1 MLIMFIRRGMG
12 MDIKWLKTFI
22 AVVEEG
28 SFRAAAEKLYISQPS
43 ITVHMKLLEEHL
55 QVQLFHR
62 EHTKVKISAV
72 GEKYYPMAKKLL
84 AQIEASTREIQLES
98 LNPAVPLIISV
109 SPALLYTNLL
119 ERIHNFI
126 ELHQQ
131 YNVEIVMEDQVQLEN
146 AVKAQ
151 RIDVAL
157 GLNKSTIKE
166 FHSERIDRSPL
177 RLVYSSK
184 FILKEKQLDLQ
195 LKALFNEYPLYV
207 GYLNE
212 HTPVV
217 EWLHEEYDIKK
228 FNKINDV
235 IFAIKLIKEGLGIG
249 VLPESLISE
258 EIEAGLF
265 RIVDIGPIGT
275 VYPVDIY
282 MSHVRNATKVIP
294 FTSFIRQS
302 LI

>member
-1 MLIMFIRRGMG
+1 

-28 SFRAAAEKLYISQPS
+28 SFRAAAEKLFISQPS

-55 QVQLFHR
+55 RVQLFHR
-62 EHTKVKISAV
+62 EHTKVKLSAI
-72 GEKYYPMAKKLL
+72 GEKYYPMAKKLV
-84 AQIEASTREIQLES
+84 AQIEASTKEIHLET

-119 ERIHNFI
+119 DRIHDFI

-131 YNVEIVMEDQVQLEN
+131 YIVEIVMEDQVQLES
-146 AVKAQ
+146 AIKGQ
-151 RIDVAL
+151 QIDVAL
-157 GLNKSTIKE
+157 GLHKFISKE

-184 FILKEKQLDLQ
+184 LQLMEKQLDLK
-195 LKALFNEYPLYV
+195 LKALFNEHPLYI

-212 HTPVV
+212 HIPVV
-217 EWLHEEYDIKK
+217 EWLNNEYEIKK
-228 FNKINDV
+228 FNKIKDV

-249 VLPESLISE
+249 LLPESLISE
-258 EIEAGLF
+258 EIEADLL
-265 RIVDIGPIGT
+265 RVVDIGPIGT
-275 VYPVDIY
+275 INPVDIY
-282 MSHVRNATKVIP
+282 MSHLRNSIKIIP
-294 FTSFIRQS
+294 LTSFIRNS
-302 LI
+302 LLEN

>member
-1 MLIMFIRRGMG
+1 

-28 SFRAAAEKLYISQPS
+28 SFRAAAEKLFISQPS

-55 QVQLFHR
+55 RVQLFHR
-62 EHTKVKISAV
+62 EHTKVKVSAI
-72 GEKYYPMAKKLL
+72 GEKYYPMAKKLV
-84 AQIEASTREIQLES
+84 AQIEASTKEIHLES

-119 ERIHNFI
+119 DRIYDFI

-131 YNVEIVMEDQVQLEN
+131 YIVEIVMEDQVQLES
-146 AVKAQ
+146 AIKGQ
-151 RIDVAL
+151 QIDVAL
-157 GLNKSTIKE
+157 GLHKFISKE

-184 FILKEKQLDLQ
+184 LQLMEKQLDLQ
-195 LKALFNEYPLYV
+195 LKALFNEHPLYI

-212 HTPVV
+212 HIPVV
-217 EWLHEEYDIKK
+217 EWLNNEYEIKK
-228 FNKINDV
+228 FNKIKDV

-249 VLPESLISE
+249 LLPESLISE
-258 EIEAGLF
+258 EIEADLL
-265 RIVDIGPIGT
+265 RVVDIGPIGT
-275 VYPVDIY
+275 INPVDIY
-282 MSHVRNATKVIP
+282 MSHLRNSIEIIP
-294 FTSFIRQS
+294 LTSFIRNS
-302 LI
+302 LLEN

>member
-1 MLIMFIRRGMG
+1 

-28 SFRAAAEKLYISQPS
+28 SFRAAAEKLFISQPS

-55 QVQLFHR
+55 RVQLFHR
-62 EHTKVKISAV
+62 EHTKVKVSAI
-72 GEKYYPMAKKLL
+72 GEKYYPMAKKLV
-84 AQIEASTREIQLES
+84 AQIEASTKEIHLET

-119 ERIHNFI
+119 DRIHDFI

-131 YNVEIVMEDQVQLEN
+131 YIVEIVMEDQVQLES
-146 AVKAQ
+146 ALKGQ
-151 RIDVAL
+151 QIDVAL
-157 GLNKSTIKE
+157 GLHKFISKE

-184 FILKEKQLDLQ
+184 LQLMEKQLDLQ
-195 LKALFNEYPLYV
+195 LKALFNEHPLYI

-212 HTPVV
+212 HIPVV
-217 EWLHEEYDIKK
+217 EWLNNEYEIKK
-228 FNKINDV
+228 FNKIKDV

-249 VLPESLISE
+249 LLPESLISE
-258 EIEAGLF
+258 EIEADLL
-265 RIVDIGPIGT
+265 RVVDIGPIGT
-275 VYPVDIY
+275 INPVDIY
-282 MSHVRNATKVIP
+282 MSHLRNSIKIIP
-294 FTSFIRQS
+294 LTSFIRNS
-302 LI
+302 LLEN

>member
-1 MLIMFIRRGMG
+1 
-12 MDIKWLKTFI
+12 MDIKWLKSFI
-22 AVVEEG
+22 AVAEEG

-62 EHTKVKISAV
+62 EHTKVKISV
-72 GEKYYPMAKKLL
+72 IGEKYYPIAKNLV
-84 AQIEASTREIQLES
+84 AQIEASTNEIHLES
-98 LNPAVPLIISV
+98 LNPVVPLIVSV

-119 ERIHNFI
+119 EQIHNFI
-126 ELHQQ
+126 ELHPQF
-131 YNVEIVMEDQVQLEN
+131 NVEIVMEDQVQLEN
-146 AVKAQ
+146 AIRGQ

-157 GLNKSTIKE
+157 GLHKFTYKE

-184 FILKEKQLDLQ
+184 LKLAEKQLDLQ
-195 LKALFNEYPLYV
+195 LKELFDEHQLYV

-217 EWLHEEYDIKK
+217 EWLKNEYDIKK

-249 VLPESLISE
+249 LLPESLIAE
-258 EIEAGLF
+258 EIEADLL
-265 RIVDIGPIGT
+265 RVVDIGSIGT
-275 VYPVDIY
+275 INPVDIY
-282 MSHVRNATKVIP
+282 MSHLRNNTKIIP
-294 FTSFIRQS
+294 LTSFVRQS
-302 LI
+302 LICMGE

>member
-1 MLIMFIRRGMG
+1 

-28 SFRAAAEKLYISQPS
+28 SFRAAAEKLFISQPS

-55 QVQLFHR
+55 RVQLFHR
-62 EHTKVKISAV
+62 EHTKVKVSAI
-72 GEKYYPMAKKLL
+72 GEKYYPMAKKLV
-84 AQIEASTREIQLES
+84 AQIEASTKEIHLET

-119 ERIHNFI
+119 DRIHDFI

-131 YNVEIVMEDQVQLEN
+131 YIVEIVMEDQVQLES
-146 AVKAQ
+146 AIKGQ
-151 RIDVAL
+151 QIDVAL
-157 GLNKSTIKE
+157 GLHKFISKE

-184 FILKEKQLDLQ
+184 LQLMEKQLDLQ
-195 LKALFNEYPLYV
+195 LKALFNEHPLYI

-212 HTPVV
+212 HIPVV
-217 EWLHEEYDIKK
+217 EWLNNEYEIKK
-228 FNKINDV
+228 FNKIKDV

-249 VLPESLISE
+249 LLPESLISE
-258 EIEAGLF
+258 EIEADLL
-265 RIVDIGPIGT
+265 RVVDIGPIGT
-275 VYPVDIY
+275 INPVDIY
-282 MSHVRNATKVIP
+282 MSHLRNSIKIIP
-294 FTSFIRQS
+294 LTSFIRNS
-302 LI
+302 LLEN

>member
-1 MLIMFIRRGMG
+1 

-28 SFRAAAEKLYISQPS
+28 SFRAAAEKLFISQPS

-55 QVQLFHR
+55 RVQLFHR
-62 EHTKVKISAV
+62 EHTKVKVSAI
-72 GEKYYPMAKKLL
+72 GEKYYPMAKKLV
-84 AQIEASTREIQLES
+84 AQIEASTKEIHLES

-119 ERIHNFI
+119 DRIYDFI

-131 YNVEIVMEDQVQLEN
+131 YIVEIVMEDQVQLES
-146 AVKAQ
+146 AIKGQ
-151 RIDVAL
+151 QIDVAL
-157 GLNKSTIKE
+157 GLHKFISKE

-184 FILKEKQLDLQ
+184 LQLMEKQLDLQ
-195 LKALFNEYPLYV
+195 LKALFNEHPLYI

-212 HTPVV
+212 HIPVV
-217 EWLHEEYDIKK
+217 EWLNNEYEIKK
-228 FNKINDV
+228 FNKIKDV

-249 VLPESLISE
+249 LLPESLISE
-258 EIEAGLF
+258 EIEADLL
-265 RIVDIGPIGT
+265 RVVDIGPIGT
-275 VYPVDIY
+275 INPVDIY
-282 MSHVRNATKVIP
+282 MSHLRNSIKIIP
-294 FTSFIRQS
+294 LTSFIRNS
-302 LI
+302 LLEN